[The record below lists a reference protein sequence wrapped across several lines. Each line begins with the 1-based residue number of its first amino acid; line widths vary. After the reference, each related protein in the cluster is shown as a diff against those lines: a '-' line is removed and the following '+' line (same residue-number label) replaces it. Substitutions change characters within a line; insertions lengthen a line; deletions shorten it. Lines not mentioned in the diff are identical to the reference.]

1 MSRTEPPLT
10 RRRARGGD
18 RRTDGR
24 HRSAGLSD
32 TVSSTLTAPD
42 GSTTVRT
49 RVADRRRGWLV
60 ASVIA
65 VLAAARRARSAGEV
79 AARWLGETVNP
90 AGWLVL
96 ALGTVGVALGW
107 AFGWVEV
114 LVAGFASL
122 VLLAM
127 SAPFLFGA
135 RGYDVSVHLAH
146 ERVVAG
152 DPLHGEIVIRNV
164 GTRTALP
171 GRIDLPVG
179 DGLVEL
185 GVPLLRPG
193 HQAARPVSIPPLP
206 RGVVTVG
213 PPTAVRT
220 DPVGLLRREHEWD
233 ERHEIYVHPRTA
245 AVPATSA
252 GLIRDLEGRSSRRLV
267 DADMSFH
274 AIREYVPGDARRQIH
289 WKSTAKTG
297 RLMVRQFEETRRSR
311 LAVVLS
317 LAESEYAGTDEFELA
332 VSVAASLGVQA
343 VRDGRDIDVVTGAEI
358 PRVVRGRMRSIEV
371 LQAGTPRG
379 LLDGFSRLDAH
390 ESTMPLAEVCRLAVE
405 ASDMLSLAFL
415 VCGSQTTPLQ
425 LRQAAL
431 AFSAATAVVAVVCDQ
446 AAPPR
451 TRPLGEL
458 TVMTVGV
465 LDDLPALLLRG
476 AQSSA
481 GAEAVS

>member
-1 MSRTEPPLT
+1 MTASRPRT
-10 RRRARGGD
+10 RTAP
-18 RRTDGR
+18 RTLPE
-24 HRSAGLSD
+24 SAAL
-32 TVSSTLTAPD
+32 SSTLTAPD

-49 RVADRRRGWLV
+49 RLADRRRGWLV
-60 ASVIA
+60 DAMVA
-65 VLAAARRARSAGEV
+65 GLRAGRRVRDAAGSAG
-79 AARWLGETVNP
+79 RWLHETVNP

-96 ALGTVGVALGW
+96 VLGTAVLALGW
-107 AFGWVEV
+107 TFGWVEA
-114 LVAGFASL
+114 LLAGSASL

-127 SAPFLFGA
+127 SVPFLFGA
-135 RGYDVSVHLAH
+135 GGYDVSVRLRH

-152 DPLHGEIVIRNV
+152 ERLDGEIAIRNV
-164 GTRTALP
+164 GGRTALP
-171 GRIDLPVG
+171 GRLDLPVG

-193 HQAARPVSIPPLP
+193 HAVTRPVMIPALR
-206 RGVVTVG
+206 RGVITVG

-233 ERHEIYVHPRTA
+233 ERHEIYVHPRTV

-311 LAVVLS
+311 LAVILS
-317 LAESEYAGTDEFELA
+317 LARAEYSTPDEFELA
-332 VSVAASLGVQA
+332 VSVAASLAVQA
-343 VRDGRDIDVVTGAEI
+343 VRDGRDLDVVTGAEI
-358 PRVVRGRMRSIEV
+358 PRVVRRRMRSIEV

-390 ESTMPLAEVCRLAVE
+390 EDTMPLAEVCRLAVE
-405 ASDMLSLAFL
+405 ASETLSLAFV
-415 VCGSQTTPLQ
+415 VCGSQATALQ
-425 LRQAAL
+425 LRQSAL
-431 AFSAATAVVAVVCDQ
+431 AFAASTAVVAVVCDER
-446 AAPPR
+446 AAPR
-451 TRPLGEL
+451 TRALGDL

-465 LDDLPALLLRG
+465 LADLPGLLLRS

-481 GAEAVS
+481 PLPGAEASA